1 MVLGR
6 GSQSCVRNG
15 DKAAQRYQK
24 SGGEAHRISLENVS
38 QRQCGDFHGF
48 VYAFHMYLLAEFQ
61 FGSRFAFR
69 LGANGENVFRF
80 SKYPGAAFSIPRHA
94 PVESDQS
101 DEWWSSR
108 LVNPFQS
115 SKSTRF

>member
-1 MVLGR
+1 MMLGCS
-6 GSQSCVRNG
+6 SQSCVRTS
-15 DKAAQRYQK
+15 DKAGQRHQE

-94 PVESDQS
+94 LVEGDQS

-108 LVNPFQS
+108 L
-115 SKSTRF
+115 